1 MRVRRSSP
9 NGGAGNWLVRVLS
22 SSTSRITTAFIFLT
36 AIILFVRQYSEND
49 TSALLVL
56 LSNKYLEESKDEGQS
71 KRLRADTS
79 DESAASVQDP
89 SVPAAPPNTSGP
101 IEIADVVQTETKAI
115 PLHDGLLRSYP
126 PRGYGAPDYWSDMLQ
141 EGENLNKELRDQDE
155 ATYLDIIE
163 VGAND
168 AKQAREIASRGFNA
182 HSFEPSP
189 KSYIKMTTQLSK
201 DNVPGIF
208 LYNVAV
214 GNSDGATV
222 NFLDSD
228 STGASVVV
236 NGENEPT
243 VEVKMVTIDHFL
255 RGNISPDFG
264 GDFPVIENSTK
275 HMLAAKIDVQGFEP
289 QVFSG
294 MKETIQKRK
303 IHYIMTEFWPK
314 GIDKMNNY
322 TSNKC
327 EESFSFLSNLH
338 NAGYII
344 FAAPIEAHPRS
355 DPEGREQTAAN
366 KLNRRFDDLKE
377 DCLDLHRLEQK
388 YPSKTDWS
396 MGYWTDIFAVSPD
409 APLPSLP
416 TTRFGKAIQAMLN
429 TPSLPKPKK

>member
-1 MRVRRSSP
+1 MRVRRSSLD
-9 NGGAGNWLVRVLS
+9 GGAGNWLARFLS
-22 SSTSRITTAFIFLT
+22 SSTSCIITAFFVLT
-36 AIILFVRQYSEND
+36 AAIILFVRQYSDD
-49 TSALLVL
+49 TSALLLAL
-56 LSNKYLEESKDEGQS
+56 LSNKYLEKSTDEGHI

-79 DESAASVQDP
+79 DESASNVM
-89 SVPAAPPNTSGP
+89 STSGP
-101 IEIADVVQTETKAI
+101 IDIADGVQTKTETI
-115 PLHDGLLRSYP
+115 PLHDGLIRSYP
-126 PRGYGAPDYWSDMLQ
+126 RRGYGAPDYWSDMLQ
-141 EGENLNKELRDQDE
+141 EGENLNKELRGQDK

-168 AKQAREIASRGFNA
+168 VTQAREIASHGFNA

-189 KSYIKMTTQLSK
+189 KSYIKMTTRLSR

-214 GNSDGATV
+214 GNADGATV
-222 NFLDSD
+222 KFMDSD
-228 STGASVVV
+228 STGAAIVV
-236 NGENEPT
+236 NGENERT

-255 RGNISPDFG
+255 RGNVSPDFG
-264 GDFPVIENSTK
+264 GDFPVIDNSTK
-275 HMLAAKIDVQGFEP
+275 HILAAKIDVQGFEP

-294 MKETIQKRK
+294 MKETIQNRK

-327 EESFSFLSNLH
+327 EESLSFLTNLH
-338 NAGYII
+338 NAGYIL

-355 DPEGREQTAAN
+355 DPEGRQQTAAN
-366 KLNRRFDDLKE
+366 KLDRRFDDLKE
-377 DCLDLHRLEQK
+377 DCLELHRLEQK
-388 YPSKTDWS
+388 YPSKFDWS

-416 TTRFGKAIQAMLN
+416 TTVFGKAIQVMLN
-429 TPSLPKPKK
+429 APSLPEPKEVN